1 MKLRLRKVIS
11 EKQLAEGCRQK
22 DRKIQRQVY
31 EHFSPLMFTVC
42 KRYISDASQ
51 AEEVM
56 LGGFMKVYEK
66 IDMFEGNGSF
76 EGWIRRIMVNE
87 SLSWLRKHKILSLQV
102 SLEEA
107 RDESEQEVADHL
119 VTNQDLM
126 NLIAQLPDGYRTV
139 FNLYAI
145 EGYGHK
151 EIAQK
156 TGITESTSKSQLSRA
171 RQMLQ
176 RNLKA
181 IQHEAK
187 KKICSHEA

>member
-11 EKQLAEGCRQK
+11 EKQLAEGCLNK

-56 LGGFMKVYEK
+56 LGGFMKVFEK
-66 IDMFEGNGSF
+66 IDQFEGNGSF

-87 SLSWLRKHKILSLQV
+87 ALTWLRKHKTLTLQV
-102 SLEEA
+102 SLDEA
-107 RDESEQEVADHL
+107 REESDQEVADHL

-126 NLIAQLPDGYRTV
+126 AIIAQLPDGYRAV

-145 EGYGHK
+145 EGYSHK
-151 EIAQK
+151 DIAQK
-156 TGITESTSKSQLSRA
+156 LDITESTSKSQLSRA

-176 RNLKA
+176 RNLAA
-181 IQHEAK
+181 IQNEAK
-187 KKICSHEA
+187 KKMCSHEA